1 MVILLYGLSSTG
13 KTTITK
19 ILAAIKQEHFVLDGN
34 DLRNGS
40 DLDSGLSKEDRI
52 ENFRQIMYYAR
63 SLAEAGEK
71 VLVASVT
78 PYREMREIAREICSD
93 VFCIEVYLSTLP
105 EEYEKRDTKDKIK
118 GMTGIDDPSKIL
130 KNPRLV
136 LSVGKMGIEESVS
149 RLLSLITFFES
160 YVTLQLMKR
169 NNVLCQKCG
178 KSVGQDSQIL
188 EIECCSLCL
197 GKKNLTIR
205 TAQSS
210 FARTKNGPA
219 SELPGERGK
228 VSFRSLWER
237 NFARCL
243 EVQGFDWTYE
253 KNVFTFNGVIRRPF
267 QYIPDFYD
275 LTNDILWEVKGFL
288 RSQDRS
294 RIKRFR
300 KYYPEDF
307 KKLKVLCSKGNKT
320 TRGFFEGIGVPC
332 EFIEDWKEEWE
343 EKVQWE

>member
-1 MVILLYGLSSTG
+1 MVILLYGLSSTE
-13 KTTITK
+13 KTTIAK

-93 VFCIEVYLSTLP
+93 VFCIEVYLSTPP
-105 EEYEKRDTKDKIK
+105 EEYEKRDTK

-160 YVTLQLMKR
+160 YVTL
-169 NNVLCQKCG
+169 
-178 KSVGQDSQIL
+178 
-188 EIECCSLCL
+188 
-197 GKKNLTIR
+197 
-205 TAQSS
+205 
-210 FARTKNGPA
+210 
-219 SELPGERGK
+219 
-228 VSFRSLWER
+228 
-237 NFARCL
+237 
-243 EVQGFDWTYE
+243 
-253 KNVFTFNGVIRRPF
+253 
-267 QYIPDFYD
+267 
-275 LTNDILWEVKGFL
+275 
-288 RSQDRS
+288 
-294 RIKRFR
+294 
-300 KYYPEDF
+300 
-307 KKLKVLCSKGNKT
+307 
-320 TRGFFEGIGVPC
+320 
-332 EFIEDWKEEWE
+332 
-343 EKVQWE
+343 

>member
-52 ENFRQIMYYAR
+52 ENFRQIMYCAR

-93 VFCIEVYLSTLP
+93 VSCIEVYLSTLP
-105 EEYEKRDTKDKIK
+105 EEYEIK

-160 YVTLQLMKR
+160 YVTL
-169 NNVLCQKCG
+169 
-178 KSVGQDSQIL
+178 
-188 EIECCSLCL
+188 
-197 GKKNLTIR
+197 
-205 TAQSS
+205 
-210 FARTKNGPA
+210 
-219 SELPGERGK
+219 
-228 VSFRSLWER
+228 
-237 NFARCL
+237 
-243 EVQGFDWTYE
+243 
-253 KNVFTFNGVIRRPF
+253 
-267 QYIPDFYD
+267 
-275 LTNDILWEVKGFL
+275 
-288 RSQDRS
+288 
-294 RIKRFR
+294 
-300 KYYPEDF
+300 
-307 KKLKVLCSKGNKT
+307 
-320 TRGFFEGIGVPC
+320 
-332 EFIEDWKEEWE
+332 
-343 EKVQWE
+343 

>member
-52 ENFRQIMYYAR
+52 ENFRQIMYCAR

-93 VFCIEVYLSTLP
+93 VFCIEVYLSTPP
-105 EEYEKRDTKDKIK
+105 EEKDEIK

-160 YVTLQLMKR
+160 YVTL
-169 NNVLCQKCG
+169 
-178 KSVGQDSQIL
+178 
-188 EIECCSLCL
+188 
-197 GKKNLTIR
+197 
-205 TAQSS
+205 
-210 FARTKNGPA
+210 
-219 SELPGERGK
+219 
-228 VSFRSLWER
+228 
-237 NFARCL
+237 
-243 EVQGFDWTYE
+243 
-253 KNVFTFNGVIRRPF
+253 
-267 QYIPDFYD
+267 
-275 LTNDILWEVKGFL
+275 
-288 RSQDRS
+288 
-294 RIKRFR
+294 
-300 KYYPEDF
+300 
-307 KKLKVLCSKGNKT
+307 
-320 TRGFFEGIGVPC
+320 
-332 EFIEDWKEEWE
+332 
-343 EKVQWE
+343 

>member
-52 ENFRQIMYYAR
+52 ENFRQIMYCAR

-93 VFCIEVYLSTLP
+93 VSCIEVYLSTPP

-160 YVTLQLMKR
+160 YVTL
-169 NNVLCQKCG
+169 
-178 KSVGQDSQIL
+178 
-188 EIECCSLCL
+188 
-197 GKKNLTIR
+197 
-205 TAQSS
+205 
-210 FARTKNGPA
+210 
-219 SELPGERGK
+219 
-228 VSFRSLWER
+228 
-237 NFARCL
+237 
-243 EVQGFDWTYE
+243 
-253 KNVFTFNGVIRRPF
+253 
-267 QYIPDFYD
+267 
-275 LTNDILWEVKGFL
+275 
-288 RSQDRS
+288 
-294 RIKRFR
+294 
-300 KYYPEDF
+300 
-307 KKLKVLCSKGNKT
+307 
-320 TRGFFEGIGVPC
+320 
-332 EFIEDWKEEWE
+332 
-343 EKVQWE
+343 